1 MACNSLVP
9 NCAGRSSF
17 GLDGAGAN
25 LPFPSSIM
33 QEGGLPATYDRDQ
46 DSAFVICLVCVLHV
60 GLECSTGRFHENLSG
75 SVSESVSDM
84 YHMISYVSWIIHE
97 AADCVHHGWSG
108 MGRERSGWDG
118 WADGWGGDVWDGIG
132 MELG

>member
-1 MACNSLVP
+1 M
-9 NCAGRSSF
+9 
-17 GLDGAGAN
+17 
-25 LPFPSSIM
+25 
-33 QEGGLPATYDRDQ
+33 YDRDQ

-84 YHMISYVSWIIHE
+84 YHMYPGSFTKRI
-97 AADCVHHGWSG
+97 ACTMDHHGWSG

-118 WADGWGGDVWDGIG
+118 WADGWGGNGWDGPDVWDGIG
-132 MELG
+132 ME